1 MHKMSLRQTD
11 EDDENAA
18 ASGTTLSC
26 RDSVRQERSLLF
38 QPSSAAGRSALE
50 GGKRGRTSLP
60 SEAELFQTFDVAFGC
75 AYFGNV

>member
-38 QPSSAAGRSALE
+38 QQNSTAGRSGSSE
-50 GGKRGRTSLP
+50 RGKKRKNFS
-60 SEAELFQTFDVAFGC
+60 SE
-75 AYFGNV
+75 